1 MTSPSRRRRV
11 GSEAGVRQPETSK
24 SPRGQRRDHTVG
36 GLVAIPTDLV
46 LETRPEVRSQ
56 QREPVGIADPVRIGL
71 VAPPLVERVQ
81 PADVVEVVMGGDGH
95 DRPVVSECL
104 ELRAEI
110 ADPVAR
116 IDDEIALPA
125 AHVPHVRLE
134 ERVDVILHEQHD
146 LIGNALDTEPSFG
159 NGQIDHVRSVK
170 KTDEGSGRRQ

>member
-1 MTSPSRRRRV
+1 VSPMNSNPPA
-11 GSEAGVRQPETSK
+11 GSQSAIDPAVCPGTWITSK
-24 SPRGQRRDHTVG
+24 ERRDHTVG
-36 GLVAIPTDLV
+36 GLVAIPTDLL

-116 IDDEIALPA
+116 IDDEIALAA

-146 LIGNALDTEPSFG
+146 L
-159 NGQIDHVRSVK
+159 HR
-170 KTDEGSGRRQ
+170 